1 MTGGILSNF
10 CPVLF
15 LKYRQISLII
25 TEKYTHVYLRRQIHV
40 HLYENIFDW
49 GLLGGMSQNKKKS
62 ISLFQTSS
70 RKIGDC
76 WEGKFQNRKYI
87 FLCFRQA
94 QGRLEIVGRG
104 CLKIYSANEDDTGT
118 YTCRAENLLDSVDSD
133 ASLVVLGKY

>member
-1 MTGGILSNF
+1 MKIFLIGDCWEGCLKIKKN
-10 CPVLF
+10 LF
-15 LKYRQISLII
+15 LCFRQAQGKLEIFGRGSFKI
-25 TEKYTHVYLRRQIHV
+25 
-40 HLYENIFDW
+40 ENIYFFVSDKLKEDW
-49 GLLGGMSQNKKKS
+49 RLLGGMSQNKKY
-62 ISLFQTSS
+62 L
-70 RKIGDC
+70 
-76 WEGKFQNRKYI
+76 

>member
-49 GLLGGMSQNKKKS
+49 GLLGGMSQNKKY
-62 ISLFQTSS
+62 L
-70 RKIGDC
+70 
-76 WEGKFQNRKYI
+76 

>member
-1 MTGGILSNF
+1 
-10 CPVLF
+10 
-15 LKYRQISLII
+15 
-25 TEKYTHVYLRRQIHV
+25 
-40 HLYENIFDW
+40 
-49 GLLGGMSQNKKKS
+49 LGGEVSKYKIY

-76 WEGKFQNRKYI
+76 WEEKSQNIKYI